1 MIAIQRSHKIGVKNI
16 KQMEITGEGRIIGY
30 LWYYIVSEES
40 RIKFSNEL
48 RKQLKLPIES
58 PANKML
64 QTQLL

>member
-16 KQMEITGEGRIIGY
+16 KQMEITGEGRIIGC